1 MMDLEARRRG
11 PWRDPIRILSPP
23 QAMEIRTLFAAAAAL
38 AMMVM
43 APPAGASRG
52 SPGNPALPRAERAAV
67 DSGEGAAR
75 AWRLG
80 LTAVGHARA
89 ADSLKRLG
97 YRPLTLDAYGDPA
110 APRFASAWIR
120 RGGPAWTLF
129 HGISGAA
136 LGDSLAAWSRKGR
149 RPLMLAALGAERGES
164 FAAVVAADTQAHWTL
179 PALDR
184 AAFRKACDSAQ
195 RAGYRPAW
203 VDAYGSAEDP
213 HGVRFACIFERNLP
227 AVPWNYSLG
236 DDAESLEGKAAT
248 FAPVWVRPSGV
259 VPLPGGKLL
268 TLWQE
273 GSVGPWTLRAAV
285 PAAEAAALLAAD
297 AAGGRHPL
305 VLSGTRRGGEDAFT
319 VLSAGRAA
327 ALPRGFTVTGPES
340 PGLEAFDAYVER
352 LMRAHQVR
360 AGALAMVK
368 DGRLVL
374 AKGYTY
380 AEAGYPLT
388 QPNSLFRAASCSKP
402 LTSMAIHRM
411 LDEGGEGGGRLSLRE
426 KVLSRLVPGGVPA
439 DRRFSDITVDDLLS
453 HSAGWERS
461 PQNPDPVFNDY
472 PAGHA
477 IRKRLPAAAGDFLS
491 YMLGQPLQF
500 APGSRSSYANF
511 GYFLLGRILGTLPHG
526 FGRTYEEAMAALVFK
541 PLGLSRPRL
550 GGSLLAERQAGE
562 VLYHTRYPYLQRG
575 REPGGPAWVPGAYG
589 DFDLRNMEAAGAWV
603 LAATDFAKVL
613 ASFDLGEHNPVLRP
627 EAVRTMWAP
636 PHDPRYL
643 RGWFATRLGR
653 KQAPGRPAPEDSV
666 AKWHNG
672 LFPGTSTL
680 VYYRPDRWSFALFLN
695 RDIAP
700 HLTGDA
706 QGRELGRLADQVE
719 AWPERDLFPEMG
731 IQAFALQGVPGKSG
745 PAPERVH
752 YSTAAP

>member
-1 MMDLEARRRG
+1 
-11 PWRDPIRILSPP
+11 
-23 QAMEIRTLFAAAAAL
+23 MEILTHFAAAAAL
-38 AMMVM
+38 ALQVLALPVAASQG
-43 APPAGASRG
+43 APAR
-52 SPGNPALPRAERAAV
+52 PALPRAENAAAAADPDV
-67 DSGEGAAR
+67 GAPR

-80 LTAVGHARA
+80 LDAARHARA
-89 ADSLKRLG
+89 ADTLKRLG
-97 YRPLTLDAYGDPA
+97 YRPLSLDAYGDPA

-120 RGGPAWTLF
+120 RDGPAWAL
-129 HGISGAA
+129 HQGIAGAA
-136 LGDSLAAWSRKGR
+136 LPDSLAAWSRKGR
-149 RPLMLAALGAERGES
+149 RPLLLSAAGAEGPAGAAPR
-164 FAAVVAADTQAHWTL
+164 FAAVVAADTQSHWTL

-184 AAFRKACDSAQ
+184 ATFRKACDSAQ

-203 VDAYGSAEDP
+203 IDAYGTAESP
-213 HGVRFACIFERNLP
+213 RFAAVFERNHP

-236 DDAESLEGKAAT
+236 DDAQSLEGKAAT
-248 FAPVWVRPSGV
+248 FAPVWVRPARV
-259 VPLPGGKLL
+259 VPLPDGKLL
-268 TLWQE
+268 TIWQE

-285 PAAEAAALLAAD
+285 PVAEAATLLAAD
-297 AAGGRHPL
+297 ARAGRHPL
-305 VLSGTRRGGEDAFT
+305 GLFGIGKAGGDSFT
-319 VLSAGRAA
+319 VLSAERAA
-327 ALPRGFTVTGPES
+327 PLPRTFTVTGPES
-340 PGLEAFDAYVER
+340 PGLEAFDAWVER

-360 AGALAMVK
+360 AGSLAMVK

-374 AKGYTY
+374 AKGYTF
-380 AEAGYPLT
+380 AEEGYPLT

-426 KVLSRLVPGGVPA
+426 KVLSRLVPGGAPA
-439 DRRFSDITVDDLLS
+439 DKRFADITVDDLLS

-477 IRKRLPAAAGDFLS
+477 IRRRLPAAAGDFLS

-511 GYFLLGRILGTLPHG
+511 GYFLLGRILETLPHG
-526 FGRTYEEAMAALVFK
+526 FGRNYEETMAALVFK

-550 GGSLLAERQAGE
+550 GGSLLADRQAGE

-575 REPGGPAWVPGAYG
+575 RDPGGPAWVPGAYG

-613 ASFDLGEHNPVLRP
+613 ASFDLGEQNPVLRP

-653 KQAPGRPAPEDSV
+653 KQAQGGPEDSV

-680 VYYRPDRWSFALFLN
+680 VFYRPDRWSFALFLN

-700 HLTGDA
+700 HLTGDV
-706 QGRELGRLADQVE
+706 QGRELGRLADKVK

-731 IQAFALQGVPGKSG
+731 IQAFAFQEVPGKSG
-745 PAPERVH
+745 PEPERVH
-752 YSTAAP
+752 YSTANR